1 MNPGYPQQP
10 QQGYPQQG
18 YPQQPQA
25 PAPSAGGGATAPAG
39 GGTPGGNA
47 LKGNPMLL
55 VAAILFG
62 VFILCGWLVGSFK
75 IDGDGGR
82 FLSHTGLATG
92 IAGMGLLLLTAF
104 HRLVEK
110 DKEHPTHFGLG
121 LVISILI
128 LVIASGSVV
137 LMK

>member
-1 MNPGYPQQP
+1 MNPGYQQQP

-18 YPQQPQA
+18 YQQPAA
-25 PAPSAGGGATAPAG
+25 PAPAAPSG
-39 GGTPGGNA
+39 PTDNSI
-47 LKGNPMLL
+47 KKNPMLL

-82 FLSHTGLATG
+82 FLSHTGFATG
-92 IAGMGLLLLTAF
+92 ISGMGLLLLSAF
-104 HRLVEK
+104 QRLVEK
-110 DKEHPTHFGLG
+110 DKEHPTGVGLG
-121 LVISILI
+121 IVISVLI
-128 LVIASGSVV
+128 TVVAAGSVV

>member
-1 MNPGYPQQP
+1 MNPGYPQ

-25 PAPSAGGGATAPAG
+25 PAPSAPTTAPAG
-39 GGTPGGNA
+39 GGTPGGGNA

-104 HRLVEK
+104 QRLVEK

>member
-1 MNPGYPQQP
+1 MNPGYQQQP

-18 YPQQPQA
+18 YQQPVA
-25 PAPSAGGGATAPAG
+25 PAPSAPSGPTDSPI
-39 GGTPGGNA
+39 
-47 LKGNPMLL
+47 KKNPLLL

-92 IAGMGLLLLTAF
+92 IAGMGLLLLSAF

-110 DKEHPTHFGLG
+110 DKEHPTGVGLG
-121 LVISILI
+121 IVISVLI
-128 LVIASGSVV
+128 TVVAAGSIV